1 MNHDPLVTPAN
12 VVASVPTTNR
22 RRLLQIAGGTGVAS
36 LAATHLGR
44 SAAGSQDSASGW
56 QGTITFYAQAYT
68 PNSTLEGA
76 TILQEFQTVATEYQQ
91 AHPGVTIQF
100 IDEEFPDYAQTVRVK
115 SAGAELYD
123 IYWAQWGSLNCTF
136 PKGIARDLNADF
148 NAPNPYIEG
157 GAAWREAMNQ
167 TVLGSTGAPT
177 GEMYNVNGDFVG
189 TAFFYNPDLFTQAGI
204 TEAPTT
210 WAGLLDTC
218 QKLTDAG
225 ITPCA
230 GFADMSWFGRHF
242 LSDFYANDYDAIVG
256 CDGAPGMSAQDE
268 AAAINS
274 GLLSTEDPRFLGWFP
289 FFKQLT
295 DFWTQEFLSQDLAT
309 VGDQIERDFASAK
322 TAMLYTG
329 SWGPNTIK
337 ALGGTF
343 TVESFSF
350 PVLSTDDV
358 EFSTGTDTSGAVGG
372 PNAAYQYA
380 MSTPQSNQ
388 TMEEE
393 GKEAAVLD
401 FLQYLGTPAV
411 IERVV
416 NELGSF
422 APTWPGTSPNPGLE
436 TFVEQANA
444 GLKVVGV
451 GNSSPKLGPNLQR
464 IFGLYLSGNID
475 DEGATQQAQTELD
488 AAIQDYTRTNSGVN
502 LDECQ

>member
-1 MNHDPLVTPAN
+1 MNHDPLVNPAI
-12 VVASVPTTNR
+12 VADSGPTTTR
-22 RRLLQIAGGTGVAS
+22 RKLLQIAGGAGVAS
-36 LAATHLGR
+36 LAASRLGR
-44 SAAGSQDSASGW
+44 SAGSQDSASGW
-56 QGTITFYAQAYT
+56 QGTITFYAQSYT
-68 PNSTLEGA
+68 PNSKLEGA
-76 TILQEFQTVATEYQQ
+76 TILQEFQNVADEYQQ

-100 IDEEFPDYAQTVRVK
+100 IDEEFADYAQTVRVK
-115 SAGAELYD
+115 SAGAEMYD
-123 IYWAQWGSLNCTF
+123 IFWAQWGQLNGTF
-136 PKGIARDLNADF
+136 PKGIARDLNPDF
-148 NAPNPYIEG
+148 DAPNPYIEG
-157 GAAWREAMNQ
+157 GTPWRDAMNP

-189 TAFFYNPDLFTQAGI
+189 TAFFYHPDLFTQAGI

-218 QKLTDAG
+218 QKLQDAG

-230 GFADMSWFGRHF
+230 GFADFSWFGRHF

-256 CDGAPGMSAQDE
+256 CDGSPGMSPQDE

-274 GLLSTEDPRFLGWFP
+274 GLLSTEDPRFLGWLP

-295 DFWTQEFLSQDLAT
+295 DFWAQEFLSQDLAT
-309 VGDQIERDFASAK
+309 VGDQIERDFASGQ

-380 MSTPQSNQ
+380 MSTPQSNK

-401 FLQYLGTPAV
+401 FLQYIGTPTV

-422 APTWPGTSPNPGLE
+422 APTWPGTTPNPGLE

-444 GLKVVGV
+444 GLKVVGI
-451 GNSSPKLGPNLQR
+451 GNSSAKLGPNMQR
-464 IFGLYLSGNID
+464 VFGLYLSGNID
-475 DEGATQQAQTELD
+475 DEGAKQQTQTELD
-488 AAIQDYTRTNSGVN
+488 AAVQDYTRTNSGVN